1 MIEPFDY
8 VGLPARVRFGAGRV
22 SEAPKALREIGGTR
36 ALVLSTPGQRRM
48 AEQISDGLAALSAG
62 IFSRAAMHT
71 PAEVTEAAL
80 SEYQALGA
88 DCLVAVGG
96 GSTIGLAKAIAW
108 RTDAPQLVIPTTYS
122 GSEVTTVLGETSGG
136 MKRTQR
142 SPKVLPEAVIY
153 DLELTLGLPARISAT
168 SGLNAMAHAVEALY
182 ARDRNPV
189 VSLLADAGLK
199 GLARSLPA
207 IVRGP
212 RDREARGEAQ
222 YAGWLC
228 GMCLAT
234 TSMALHHKICHVLGG
249 TFGLPHAETHAI
261 LLPHSAA
268 YNAPAA
274 PDAMRRVAAALP
286 ADDAPTG
293 LYGLARSLGVP
304 LALKDIGMTAEGLDR
319 ATELALADPYWNPR
333 PLEAGPIRALISRAF
348 EGAPPQSG

>member
-8 VGLPARVRFGAGRV
+8 IGLPARVRFGAGRI
-22 SEAPKALREIGGTR
+22 SEASEALRDIGGTR
-36 ALVLSTPGQRRM
+36 ALVLSTPGQRRL
-48 AEQISDGLAALSAG
+48 AEQISDALAPLGAG
-62 IFSRAAMHT
+62 IFSGAAMHT

-80 SEYQALGA
+80 REYERLGG
-88 DCLVAVGG
+88 DCLVAIGG

-122 GSEVTTVLGETSGG
+122 GSEVTTVFGETSGG
-136 MKRTQR
+136 AKRTQR

-168 SGLNAMAHAVEALY
+168 SGMNAMAHAVEALY
-182 ARDRNPV
+182 AKDRNPL
-189 VSLLADAGLK
+189 VSLLAEAGVK

-207 IVRGP
+207 IVRDP

-234 TSMALHHKICHVLGG
+234 TSMALHHKLCHVLGG
-249 TFGLPHAETHAI
+249 TFGLPHAETHAV
-261 LLPHSAA
+261 LLPHTAA

-274 PDAMRRVAAALP
+274 PDAMRRIAATLG
-286 ADDAPTG
+286 ADDAASG
-293 LYGLARSLGVP
+293 LYELARKLDVP

-333 PLEAGPIRALISRAF
+333 PLEAEPIGALLRRAF
-348 EGAPPQSG
+348 EGAPPRAD

>member
-1 MIEPFDY
+1 M
-8 VGLPARVRFGAGRV
+8 RFGAGRIA
-22 SEAPKALREIGGTR
+22 EAPEALREIGGTR
-36 ALVLSTPGQRRM
+36 TLVLSTPGQRRL
-48 AEQISDGLAALSAG
+48 AEQVSDRLGPLGAG
-62 IFSRAAMHT
+62 IFSGAAMHT

-80 SEYQALGA
+80 CEYQTVGA
-88 DCLVAVGG
+88 DSLVAVGG
-96 GSTIGLAKAIAW
+96 GSTIGLGKAIAW

-122 GSEVTTVLGETSGG
+122 GSEVTTVFGETSGG
-136 MKRTQR
+136 AKRTQR

-182 ARDRNPV
+182 AKDGNPV
-189 VSLLADAGLK
+189 VSLLAEAGLK
-199 GLARSLPA
+199 GLARSLPE
-207 IVRGP
+207 IVRDP

-228 GMCLAT
+228 GTCLAT
-234 TSMALHHKICHVLGG
+234 TSMALHHKLCHVLGG
-249 TFGLPHAETHAI
+249 SFGLPHAETHAI

-274 PDAMRRVAAALP
+274 PDAMRRVAAALR

-293 LYGLARSLGVP
+293 LFRLAQNLGVP
-304 LALKDIGMTAEGLDR
+304 LALKDIGMTADGLDR

-333 PLEAGPIRALISRAF
+333 PLEAEGIRALLARAC
-348 EGAPPQSG
+348 EGTPPQAG